1 MKWNEEMTVLWQV
14 GDGVEWQVGDEG
26 GQWSGK
32 WEMRAPGQCCGK
44 WEMRAPGQWSGK
56 WEMRV
61 DSGVAS
67 GR

>member
-1 MKWNEEMTVLWQV
+1 M
-14 GDGVEWQVGDEG
+14 EWQVGDEG
-26 GQWSGK
+26 TWTVLWQVG
-32 WEMRAPGQCCGK
+32 
-44 WEMRAPGQWSGK
+44 EMRAPGQWSGK